1 MEEDIIN
8 MPTASIW
15 LVIGN
20 LKLFLYFFPFL
31 IVTIHYFCY
40 EGESLQILTSKTY

>member
-1 MEEDIIN
+1 MEEEIIN

-20 LKLFLYFFPFL
+20 LKLFIFFRF
-31 IVTIHYFCY
+31 
-40 EGESLQILTSKTY
+40 SQ